1 MASHLRNPY
10 VGLVRAEVQTFQ
22 EFVEEK
28 LDFQLLE
35 AWVSILISKES
46 KMKELYQLILEQMVL
61 SPELTQ
67 TAKRKGNWEKKMEIF
82 SLKPTKAYEPGA
94 HYGFIFQHW
103 R

>member
-1 MASHLRNPY
+1 MVSHLRNPY

-46 KMKELYQLILEQMVL
+46 KMKEFYQLILEQWFYPSNWL
-61 SPELTQ
+61 KQ
-67 TAKRKGNWEKKMEIF
+67 QRGNWEKKNGD
-82 SLKPTKAYEPGA
+82 L
-94 HYGFIFQHW
+94 
-103 R
+103 